1 MSRALWLACRMA
13 RQRGADSGQCHT
25 QPYSALRPSF
35 PQRAAPRCFSASTP
49 LLSSLSSLHSRWLQP
64 KGWLLGIP
72 RALLQAQCTASTTPL
87 VGFVQEMSAQQAP
100 QTSLCK
106 KRYGVSRK
114 SRKPLRSDA
123 HHGSGAG
130 STIVWDF
137 IYILK
142 FSSDVPVHLSPQEQ
156 PARAHYNT
164 PSVQIFHHWLPS
176 SPGTLRSEFS
186 TLWAFTVIRL
196 TASPLP
202 SSLGLPPLVCPAVL
216 FVTSAGCSSPV
227 PISNKRGL
235 WPLLSPQSTSVTLLC
250 HCPLATSQVWV
261 SLSQWSQT

>member
-1 MSRALWLACRMA
+1 
-13 RQRGADSGQCHT
+13 
-25 QPYSALRPSF
+25 
-35 PQRAAPRCFSASTP
+35 
-49 LLSSLSSLHSRWLQP
+49 
-64 KGWLLGIP
+64 
-72 RALLQAQCTASTTPL
+72 
-87 VGFVQEMSAQQAP
+87 MSAQQAP

-114 SRKPLRSDA
+114 SGKPLRSDA

-156 PARAHYNT
+156 PARAHHNT

-196 TASPLP
+196 TASPPYLP
-202 SSLGLPPLVCPAVL
+202 HSVYPHWCAQLCSL
-216 FVTSAGCSSPV
+216 SPV
-227 PISNKRGL
+227 QGV
-235 WPLLSPQSTSVTLLC
+235 LLLCPSVTREVSDLFWVPSPPQLPYYVTVLLLLPRCESHC
-250 HCPLATSQVWV
+250 HSDLRPRVWFQVRFKSHIKRQIV
-261 SLSQWSQT
+261 